1 MILRIT
7 IIAVVA
13 VAAVA
18 GIAHLFHAPFF
29 AVLLGFPVGVF
40 AAIGVV
46 IADVTMPIDKDE

>member
-18 GIAHLFHAPFF
+18 GIAHMFHAPFI
-29 AVLLGFPVGVF
+29 ALLLGFPVGVF

-46 IADVTMPIDKDE
+46 IADVTRPIDKDE

>member
-1 MILRIT
+1 MMLRIT

-46 IADVTMPIDKDE
+46 IADVTRPIDKDE

>member
-1 MILRIT
+1 MLRIT

-18 GIAHLFHAPFF
+18 GIAHLFHAPFI
-29 AVLLGFPVGVF
+29 AVLLGFPVGVL

-46 IADVTMPIDKDE
+46 IAEATMPIDKDE